1 VLQPVYAWALGSE
14 ADVVFDHDGH
24 ARERELPAVFDW
36 QCVDRGGVREGK
48 ISETI
53 DAAVE

>member
-1 VLQPVYAWALGSE
+1 VLQPVCARALGSE
-14 ADVVFDHDGH
+14 ADVVFDHDRH